1 MSSLKGGQPCLTWWK
16 VTGKWGPYKTL
27 KDREIQTLNDRSEN
41 RLWEFF
47 SEEEILGGPG
57 NCASHRKDD
66 AS

>member
-41 RLWEFF
+41 RLWDFL
-47 SEEEILGGPG
+47 SEEERHGAPG

-66 AS
+66 DS

>member
-1 MSSLKGGQPCLTWWK
+1 MFVLMK

-66 AS
+66 DG

>member
-47 SEEEILGGPG
+47 SEEILGGPG

-66 AS
+66 DG

>member
-1 MSSLKGGQPCLTWWK
+1 MFVLMK

-41 RLWEFF
+41 RLWDFL
-47 SEEEILGGPG
+47 SEEERHGAPG

>member
-66 AS
+66 DG